1 MTGLSTQ
8 ATPERRVFILR
19 VWQERPGSA
28 EWRGQI
34 QDVQNGQTVAILD
47 AGELLAFIQDQ
58 SRRDNSTKKK
68 RQGLK

>member
-8 ATPERRVFILR
+8 ETLKRRVFILR

-34 QDVQNGQTVAILD
+34 QDVQNGQTVAIPN
-47 AGELLAFIQDQ
+47 AAELLEYIQKQ
-58 SRRDNSTKKK
+58 SQPNNPGGEK
-68 RQGLK
+68 RPGLK